1 MASGLAVA
9 ASQERPEAVRVCC
22 KKPPMRER
30 ATTIAV
36 FSVCHLRSNSERM
49 LPSALKRSQKHVSCT
64 RRAPQIIDRAV
75 PCSFLSFF
83 PLGMNALSFSSVALS
98 YVVFFRDRGLHA
110 AIIPLSMSLRRA
122 RGSET
127 DESAFGPTNTFRCI
141 VLVLGIRSVLAV
153 LQPPLMQAAGQKGNV
168 CLTHVAQGL

>member
-1 MASGLAVA
+1 MASGLAAA

-98 YVVFFRDRGLHA
+98 SVVFFRDRGPQSYPSVCH
-110 AIIPLSMSLRRA
+110 SGEQGGVKQMSRLLDQQ
-122 RGSET
+122 T
-127 DESAFGPTNTFRCI
+127 LFGA
-141 VLVLGIRSVLAV
+141 SSWS
-153 LQPPLMQAAGQKGNV
+153 
-168 CLTHVAQGL
+168 